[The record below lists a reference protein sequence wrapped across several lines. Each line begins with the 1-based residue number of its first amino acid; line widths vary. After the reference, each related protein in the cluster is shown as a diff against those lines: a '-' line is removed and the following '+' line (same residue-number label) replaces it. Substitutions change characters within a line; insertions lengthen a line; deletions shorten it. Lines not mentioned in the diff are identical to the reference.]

1 MVDRL
6 LDFNALA
13 TNGMGRITVTR
24 SARTSHCFST
34 SHQDR
39 LQRGGKMI
47 KEKRGGGGAEQ
58 AERNM
63 KRGLSPCTARGG
75 WGTGTALLVEH
86 LTEKSGAILMWVR
99 LLGTTGDSLSPRVNF
114 QCGLSYGVRT
124 APCMQSHAST
134 PVRTL
139 KIAKSGSH
147 TIV

>member
-1 MVDRL
+1 
-6 LDFNALA
+6 
-13 TNGMGRITVTR
+13 
-24 SARTSHCFST
+24 
-34 SHQDR
+34 
-39 LQRGGKMI
+39 MI

-114 QCGLSYGVRT
+114 QCGLSYRVCT
-124 APCMQSHAST
+124 APRVQSHAST
-134 PVRTL
+134 SVPAL
-139 KIAKSGSH
+139 KISHAGSQ
-147 TIV
+147 TIVWTHENTTCSDRNKQPCSSGCCALPR